1 MPRPGD
7 INASY
12 GRSGHDASGTTARR
26 PRTVTA
32 TVYQRCACGRPRP
45 CSGGCSDS
53 CSGSLGGGFL
63 AWHRC
68 RRRRAHIGGSAP
80 LQLQLHLQCRRRRTC
95 VVHLRCGRIFAE
107 VQPQPGHVHL
117 LDALRLLA
125 RRQCGRCRQGV
136 RLRHL
141 LTCHTRGRRRT
152 TMRAT
157 GSGSL
162 SRLLAPRG
170 ALAARAHRRS
180 RRAQYRSDH
189 IHGARLRLSR
199 HAAPRPA
206 PRPPP
211 PGTGRIRGPRAR
223 RPRPATL
230 RRLPHGGLC
239 RALCMW
245 RADTCHFN
253 CMDSTEPQP

>member
-1 MPRPGD
+1 MHRTGGQDTTQAAPQH
-7 INASY
+7 A
-12 GRSGHDASGTTARR
+12 GRALSPPPSISAAPAAGLAPVRVVARTAA
-26 PRTVTA
+26 RTVSVAAFSPGTGA
-32 TVYQRCACGRPRP
+32 GAAALTSAAAPR
-45 CSGGCSDS
+45 S
-53 CSGSLGGGFL
+53 
-63 AWHRC
+63 
-68 RRRRAHIGGSAP
+68 

-95 VVHLRCGRIFAE
+95 VHLRCGRIFAE

-170 ALAARAHRRS
+170 ALAACAHRRS

-253 CMDSTEPQP
+253 CMDNTEPQP